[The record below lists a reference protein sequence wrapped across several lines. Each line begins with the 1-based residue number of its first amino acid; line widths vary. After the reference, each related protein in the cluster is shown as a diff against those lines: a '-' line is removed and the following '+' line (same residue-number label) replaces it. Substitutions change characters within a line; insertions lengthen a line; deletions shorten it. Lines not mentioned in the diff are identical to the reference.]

1 MTRLLIIEDEPLA
14 AGLIESMAIK
24 HIPNLHLEGICDS
37 IDASVAYLSKQRTCD
52 LIIMDVHLADGI
64 SFEIFKQVKISA
76 PVIFTTAFDQY
87 AIQAFKVHSIDYLLK
102 PIQENEFMAA
112 IEKYKNLKNKATEV
126 KISTIQALIQNEK
139 WMTSNYKT
147 RFLFRKSDRLIPI
160 ETIDMAYLMSEDKLS
175 FCKTRDGKLLH
186 TDLTLDAIS
195 AQLNP
200 EYFFRAN
207 RKYII
212 TRDVLQDIRLHLNGK
227 IKITIK
233 ECSDTEVYVSKERA
247 SDFKKWLGA

>member
-1 MTRLLIIEDEPLA
+1 MIRLLIIEDEPLA
-14 AGLIESMAIK
+14 AGLIEAMALK
-24 HIPNLHLEGICDS
+24 HIPNVHIEGICDS
-37 IDASVAYLSKQRTCD
+37 IEASVTQLSKQRACD
-52 LIIMDVHLADGI
+52 LIIMDIHLADGI
-64 SFEIFKQVKISA
+64 SFEIFKQVKVSA

-102 PIQENEFMAA
+102 PIQETDFMAA
-112 IEKYKNLKNKATEV
+112 IEKYKNLKDKATEE
-126 KISTIQALIQNEK
+126 KISTIQAFIQSDK
-139 WMTSNYKT
+139 WITSNYKT

-160 ETIDMAYLMSEDKLS
+160 ETLDIAYLLSEDKLS

-186 TDLTLDAIS
+186 TDLTLDAIG

-233 ECSDTEVYVSKERA
+233 DCSDTEVYVSKERA